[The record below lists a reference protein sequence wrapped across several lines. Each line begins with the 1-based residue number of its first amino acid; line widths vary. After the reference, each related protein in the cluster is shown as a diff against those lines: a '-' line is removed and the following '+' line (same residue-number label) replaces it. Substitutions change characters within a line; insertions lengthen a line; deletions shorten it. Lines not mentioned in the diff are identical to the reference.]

1 MEKFFYYRIYGLKLI
16 SDREFV
22 QFLPEEKALD
32 MDCKEGVDNSDLPCI
47 HIKEGVPE
55 YVKVNPPGKWEIGET
70 EGFVSNKTLWIYV
83 HNGEEIRYELRLGGQ
98 EEKVNSY
105 LAGFGMAFLA
115 LQRGLLPIH
124 SSSLMKNGEAV
135 LISGDSGA
143 GKSTTTAAYIEE
155 GYSLMADD
163 ITFVGADDEGNV
175 LAYPGFPYQKL
186 CRNEV
191 EKRHDGEEGLI
202 YIDEDRDKFLVPW
215 RGLYSPNPKPVKGI
229 IFLSLTGEENLIV
242 EDIKGFKKY
251 VILSR
256 CLYMRRLIGGQAYE
270 KAIGEKVMWL
280 ASKVR
285 LIGAARPMEKDT
297 IDELVRS
304 TRERIE

>member
-1 MEKFFYYRIYGLKLI
+1 MEKMFAYRIYGLKLI

-22 QFLPEEKALD
+22 QFLPEEKALE
-32 MDCKEGVDNSDLPCI
+32 MDREEGVDNSNLP
-47 HIKEGVPE
+47 HIYIKKGVPQK
-55 YVKVNPPGKWEIGET
+55 VKDNPPGKWEIGKI
-70 EGFVSNKTLWIYV
+70 EGFLSNKTAWIYV
-83 HNGEEIRYELRLGGQ
+83 QKGEEICYELRPEGLD
-98 EEKVNSY
+98 EKLNSY

-124 SSSLMKNGEAV
+124 SSSLMKDGEAV

-215 RGLYSPNPKPVKGI
+215 RGLYSPNPKPLKGI
-229 IFLSLTGEENLIV
+229 IFLSLTNEENLIV
-242 EDIKGFKKY
+242 EDIKGFNKY
-251 VILSR
+251 IILSK
-256 CLYMRRLIGGQAYE
+256 CLYMRRLIGEQAYQ

-280 ASKVR
+280 ASKAR
-285 LIGAARPMEKDT
+285 LIGVARPREKDT

-304 TRERIE
+304 TREKLE